1 MLTRHT
7 AAGHRGLRVVRACR
21 TSCLQAYGL
30 RTQHPVAPRRSSRK
44 TINHPHVGPLTL
56 DCDTLE
62 VRDSDLRLIYT
73 APQAR
78 QPPARSS

>member
-1 MLTRHT
+1 MPPGLWALDT
-7 AAGHRGLRVVRACR
+7 A
-21 TSCLQAYGL
+21 S
-30 RTQHPVAPRRSSRK
+30 RRSSRK

-73 APQAR
+73 APASSPAAR
-78 QPPARSS
+78 ALELIGMLGLEEMSAGVGV